1 MEMKNTILARQK
13 EMHSS
18 LEKVKQLIRLIHGID
33 LSKPVDS
40 EATVGALSNGPDC
53 TPPANAST
61 STPAPSPPSSSTQSC
76 TANCNPGEETK

>member
-40 EATVGALSNGPDC
+40 EATVGAMSNGPDC
-53 TPPANAST
+53 TPPANAAT
-61 STPAPSPPSSSTQSC
+61 STPAPSPPSQSC
-76 TANCNPGEETK
+76 TVNCNQGEETK